1 MLTQRHR
8 PIVFAGIAIAAIWV
22 LAFGG
27 YQLAQSF
34 KMTAEKVRA
43 YEQSI
48 DFASLTGADRERA
61 LAKLEAMLNG
71 LSLEERNKVWNEIM
85 KRWFPQMTE
94 DEKSGFLQATL
105 PTNFKQTL
113 VAFEKMPEDKRKKTI
128 EKTLKNLRDQEA
140 RLETGADSTNNQ
152 GTNQPPI
159 TPELEDKIKNI
170 GLKSYYSQSSAET
183 KAELAPVL
191 EEMQNVMQLNRSRN
205 NPP

>member
-1 MLTQRHR
+1 
-8 PIVFAGIAIAAIWV
+8 
-22 LAFGG
+22 
-27 YQLAQSF
+27 
-34 KMTAEKVRA
+34 
-43 YEQSI
+43 
-48 DFASLTGADRERA
+48 
-61 LAKLEAMLNG
+61 
-71 LSLEERNKVWNEIM
+71 
-85 KRWFPQMTE
+85 
-94 DEKSGFLQATL
+94 
-105 PTNFKQTL
+105 
-113 VAFEKMPEDKRKKTI
+113 MPEDKRKKTI